1 MLNINKV
8 KDFMKQIED
17 LTSRGDYREFEVA
30 LLIAERSEI
39 NYSDVNADL
48 IEKVEDISN
57 SFSSLF
63 DENLNYELEDIFQ
76 EFQETSNDALN
87 QEIEDDEP
95 DICE

>member
-1 MLNINKV
+1 
-8 KDFMKQIED
+8 MKQIED

>member
-48 IEKVEDISN
+48 IEKVEDIQIVLVAYLMKTLIMN
-57 SFSSLF
+57 LKIFFRSFRKRRMMLS
-63 DENLNYELEDIFQ
+63 IKR
-76 EFQETSNDALN
+76 
-87 QEIEDDEP
+87 
-95 DICE
+95 